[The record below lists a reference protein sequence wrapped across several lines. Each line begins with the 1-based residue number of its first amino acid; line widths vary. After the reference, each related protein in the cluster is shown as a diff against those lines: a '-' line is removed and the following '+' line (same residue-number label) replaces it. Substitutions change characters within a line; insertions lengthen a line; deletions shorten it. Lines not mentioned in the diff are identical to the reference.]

1 MRGIKEKFERNR
13 EKEENNTLD
22 TKPNYKIVPPEMNNN
37 INMSRMNAIN
47 QSFIVTRNNNNTWKR
62 GDKCEIFSTS
72 SQRWFSG
79 LVIAVINTSVQVEYY
94 DDYGNKKQKTVYQH
108 DQNVIRRP
116 VIPPFIKPINMNN
129 KGMNNNNNIN
139 SFRPPPP
146 HTFMNNNNNNNNYNN
161 NYNNGQQYQGQKH
174 DHNFRNNSY
183 NKKENIRT
191 NKNNQTNDTEY
202 DSDESVFVT
211 QEEIARRHSWGSSNL
226 EPHIK
231 QQPFGKPIHINNHNN
246 NHNNTKNMVSKLE
259 LTEK

>member
-129 KGMNNNNNIN
+129 KG
-139 SFRPPPP
+139 
-146 HTFMNNNNNNNNYNN
+146 
-161 NYNNGQQYQGQKH
+161 QKH